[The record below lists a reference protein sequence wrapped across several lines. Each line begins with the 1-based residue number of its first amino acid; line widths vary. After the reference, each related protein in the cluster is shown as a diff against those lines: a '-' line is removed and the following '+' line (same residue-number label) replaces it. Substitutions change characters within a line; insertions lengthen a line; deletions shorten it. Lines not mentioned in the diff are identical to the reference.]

1 MECFMELKTRNV
13 CVSLEYG
20 GFHHSH
26 VDGKEG
32 KYSVD
37 NIMGDHSTG

>member
-1 MECFMELKTRNV
+1 MELKTRNV